1 MRYPHRSRMTHL
13 PRYLLL
19 AAGLALVTGC
29 RKPEIHSYVAPRD
42 ATLDNLA
49 PAPGSEPLP
58 QLSWSLP
65 PGWEETKGG
74 QMSVASFA
82 IDDPNGGASVAI
94 TPMPNLAGREDAIVN
109 MWREQVQLGPLSPE
123 EMAKALEPVPVADS
137 EGRIFEIAGTR
148 EGKPIRTIA
157 AMLHRGPQSWFFK
170 MSGDDAVATAHKAQF
185 VEFLKSLRFSAGA
198 PTASAPAPASAPSSS
213 APAAAPAASASAG
226 FKWAVPPAWQTSP
239 IGQMQV
245 AKFAVPAQGEAKA
258 DVTVSIFPGDTG
270 GTLANV
276 NRWRRQLGME
286 ETDDAGLAQCTQ
298 PIEGASGAVLADLKH
313 EKRAML
319 GAIVPRGGEYYFYK
333 LTGDEAA
340 VAAAREDFL
349 GFVRSSP

>member
-1 MRYPHRSRMTHL
+1 MRYPHRSRMTHT
-13 PRYLLL
+13 PRFLLL
-19 AAGLALVTGC
+19 AASLALVMGC

-49 PAPGSEPLP
+49 PAPGSEPMPRLT
-58 QLSWSLP
+58 WSLP

-123 EMAKALEPVPVADS
+123 EMAKALEPVPVADG
-137 EGRIFEIAGTR
+137 EGRIFEIAGSR
-148 EGKPIRTIA
+148 EGKAIRTIA
-157 AMLHRGPQSWFFK
+157 AMLHRGAQSWFFK

-185 VEFLKSLRFSAGA
+185 VEFLKSVRFSTGA
-198 PTASAPAPASAPSSS
+198 PAMASSAPAPSAGA
-213 APAAAPAASASAG
+213 APDAAPAASASPG
-226 FKWAVPPAWQTSP
+226 FKWTVPSAWQVAP

-245 AKFAVPAQGEAKA
+245 AKFSVPAQGEAKA

-276 NRWRRQLGME
+276 NRWRRQLSLP
-286 ETDDAGLAQCTQ
+286 ETDEAGLAQCTQ
-298 PIEGASGAVLADLKH
+298 PLDATPGAVLADLKH
-313 EKRAML
+313 ENRAML
-319 GAIVPRGGEYYFYK
+319 GAIVPRGGEYFFYK
-333 LTGDEAA
+333 LMGDEAA
-340 VAAAREDFL
+340 VTAAREDFL
-349 GFVRSSP
+349 GFVRSAP